1 MESAN
6 IEFILRWAILPIV
19 IIVMWSIKRLL
30 RVETKAEVLEVVT
43 QQQEQQRKE
52 TLDVIT
58 TQNTN
63 VMTRLTSIE
72 EYLRNGRGSKA

>member
-19 IIVMWSIKRLL
+19 IIVIWTIKRLL

-72 EYLRNGRGSKA
+72 EYLRNGRAKT

>member
-72 EYLRNGRGSKA
+72 EYLRNGRAKT

>member
-6 IEFILRWAILPIV
+6 LEFILRWAILPIV
-19 IIVMWSIKRLL
+19 IMVMWSIKRLL

-52 TLDVIT
+52 TLEVIT

-63 VMTRLTSIE
+63 VMNRLTSIE
-72 EYLRNGRGSKA
+72 EYLRNGRGSKS